1 MVTDVFVHLG
11 LLQTPLPHAKQV
23 NRHHFLIGRARLRRV
38 VAPALILEFQMFIV
52 HLANPDEEL
61 NQLKFYFHT
70 STLQRWLG
78 LRFYP

>member
-1 MVTDVFVHLG
+1 
-11 LLQTPLPHAKQV
+11 
-23 NRHHFLIGRARLRRV
+23 
-38 VAPALILEFQMFIV
+38 LILEFQMFIV